1 MGCTADADHSGA
13 TTTSEQVVR
22 FEVLG
27 PISIVHAE
35 RRVQLRALRQRTILA
50 VLLLD
55 ANRVVS
61 SETLIDAVWED
72 APPATARS
80 QVHICVSAIRGVLR
94 EFGAAELIET
104 EPMGYRIRIADD
116 RLDLRRF
123 TRLTAEATRLA
134 GGGQFPEAVALQ
146 RQALELWHGPA
157 VGDVAGPVVATTAA
171 RLDEERLAAQ
181 ENCVDWELR
190 MNRHR
195 ELISELVERVA
206 AHPLRER
213 SRAQL
218 MLALHRSGR
227 QAEALE
233 TFRRARKELV
243 DQLGLEPGEEL
254 RRLEAWILADDPR
267 LRVEVSAGQPARPV
281 QTTQRAQPAVHT
293 PVRQLPADIAD
304 FAGRDDLVA
313 LLTGMLAGAPAMPVV
328 VTTGI
333 GGAGKSTL
341 AVHVAHLL
349 AGKRFADGQ
358 LYANL
363 AGLGRPHQA
372 GEVLSRFL
380 RALGVPS
387 TGIPADTEERAELY
401 RSLLADRRMLVLLD
415 DVGSES
421 QVRLLLPGSASCG
434 VIITSRAKLTGLAGA
449 RLLDVPAFDASQA
462 GDLLGQIAGP
472 DRVEGNRRAVT
483 ELTRL
488 VGGLPL
494 ALRVIGARLS
504 ARPHWTLDR
513 MVRRLSGAGR
523 RLDELTHGDLSVRR
537 TMSSTYH
544 DLPVRE
550 RRLLSVLSE
559 LGADAFPGW
568 MAAAVL
574 DTGQADE
581 YEALELLENLVESH
595 LVEVVTG
602 ELVRYRVHELARIYA
617 GEEAS
622 GELQE
627 WRAAARSTDAGPGRA
642 RRLDT
647 ADPSGMGCRNH
658 YEDERG
664 SAVALQ

>member
-1 MGCTADADHSGA
+1 MGFTANADHSGA
-13 TTTSEQVVR
+13 TTTSEQTVR

-27 PISIVHAE
+27 PISIVRAE
-35 RRVQLRALRQRTILA
+35 RRIQLRALRQRTILA

-61 SETLIDAVWED
+61 SETLIDAVWDD

-123 TRLTAEATRLA
+123 ALLTAQATQLA
-134 GGGQFPEAVALQ
+134 GRGQIADAVALQ

-157 VGDVAGPVVATTAA
+157 VGDVTAPVVATTAA
-171 RLDEERLAAQ
+171 RLDEERLAAL

-195 ELISELVERVA
+195 ELTSELVERVA

-218 MLALHRSGR
+218 MLALYRSGR

-254 RRLEAWILADDPR
+254 RRLEAQILADDPR
-267 LRVEVSAGQPARPV
+267 LRVDAPAGQAGRAV
-281 QTTQRAQPAVHT
+281 QTAQRTQPAAHT
-293 PVRQLPADIAD
+293 PVRQLPADIVD
-304 FAGRDDLVA
+304 FAGRDDLVGR
-313 LLTGMLAGAPAMPVV
+313 LTGLLSGTPAMPVAV
-328 VTTGI
+328 ATGMA
-333 GGAGKSTL
+333 GAGKSTL
-341 AVHVAHLL
+341 AIHVAHLL

-363 AGLGRPHQA
+363 AGLGCPHEA

-380 RALGVPS
+380 RALGVPC
-387 TGIPADTEERAELY
+387 TGIPGDIEERAELY
-401 RSLLADRRMLVLLD
+401 RSLLADRQMLVLLD

-421 QVRLLLPGSASCG
+421 QVRLLLPGGASCG
-434 VIITSRAKLTGLAGA
+434 VMITSRAKLTGLAGA
-449 RLLDVPAFDASQA
+449 RLLDVPAFDAGQA
-462 GDLLGQIAGP
+462 GDLLGRIAGP
-472 DRVEGNRRAVT
+472 DRVDGDHRAVT

-488 VGGLPL
+488 AGGLPL
-494 ALRVIGARLS
+494 ALRVVGARLS
-504 ARPHWTLDR
+504 ARPHWTLKR
-513 MVRRLSGAGR
+513 MVHRLADEDR
-523 RLDELTHGDLSVRR
+523 RLDELTLGDLSVRE
-537 TMSSTYH
+537 TMSSAYH
-544 DLPVRE
+544 GLPVHE
-550 RRLLSVLSE
+550 RRLLSLLSD
-559 LGADAFPGW
+559 LGPDTFPGW
-568 MAAAVL
+568 MAAAML
-574 DTGQADE
+574 DAGQADE

-595 LVEVVTG
+595 LVEVVSG
-602 ELVRYRVHELARIYA
+602 HLVRYRVHELARIYA
-617 GEEAS
+617 GEQTS
-622 GELQE
+622 GDLLEL
-627 WRAAARSTDAGPGRA
+627 RAAAKSRMRDLAVLPGWA
-642 RRLDT
+642 PASLL
-647 ADPSGMGCRNH
+647 A
-658 YEDERG
+658 
-664 SAVALQ
+664 